1 MSGRRGEADR
11 GGKLRWK
18 VDFEKNVVVSNFER
32 RGWTKT
38 DGDDWNVY
46 WANVYSV
53 KQLFN
58 PETGFRL
65 GDDQLV
71 NHFPNHYELTRKD
84 LMVKNVK
91 RYLKEQAKDDRN
103 PPIRDFVPV
112 SYMLPAD
119 YSLFVEEFRRCPNA
133 KWIMKPTN
141 RAQGKGIFI
150 INRLAQIKKWSSN
163 PRWASIPLKE
173 AYLISRY
180 IENPLLVGGRKFDLR
195 IYVLVTCYRPLR
207 VYLFVHGF
215 ARFCTPKYTSDVQEL
230 DNPFIHLT
238 NVAVQKHGEDYN
250 SMHGGKWHIRNLRLF
265 LEATRGREAVSALFG
280 QIDSII
286 IHSLKA
292 VQPVMVSDKHCFECY
307 GYDIIVDDQLKPWL
321 VEVNASPSLSATTES
336 DRVMK
341 TTLLRDIF
349 AVVVPPDFS
358 DPSYKGPVSM
368 GPCKDTGAF
377 YVLYDEDALNQAER
391 EKGSSNNNSGGGSS
405 NGGRAD
411 SHGNGIGGA
420 SFSSSAAAA
429 AAAGGGGMLGGS
441 GVLGGGGGGGGSGRG
456 LGERSG
462 GVRRA
467 SAAAAA
473 TAGRPGGG
481 TATGRSWR

>member
-1 MSGRRGEADR
+1 MSGRRGEGDR
-11 GGKLRWK
+11 GAKLRWK

-32 RGWTKT
+32 RGWAKT
-38 DGDDWNVY
+38 EGDDWNIY
-46 WANVYSV
+46 WANVYNV

-84 LMVKNVK
+84 LMAKNVK
-91 RYLKEQAKDDRN
+91 RYVKEQAKDDRN
-103 PPIRDFVPV
+103 PPIGDFVPV

-133 KWIMKPTN
+133 MWIMKPTN

-163 PRWASIPLKE
+163 PRWASNPMKE

-215 ARFCTPKYTSDVQEL
+215 ARFCTPKYTSDVDEL

-238 NVAVQKHGEDYN
+238 NVAVQKHGDDYN
-250 SMHGGKWHIRNLRLF
+250 AMHGGKWHIRNLRLF
-265 LEATRGREAVSALFG
+265 LEATRGREAVAHLFAS
-280 QIDSII
+280 IDSII

-292 VQPVMVSDKHCFECY
+292 VQPVMASDKHCFECY

-341 TTLLRDIF
+341 TSLLRDIF
-349 AVVVPPDFS
+349 AVVVPPDLN
-358 DPSYKGPVSM
+358 DPTYKGPASM
-368 GPCKDTGAF
+368 GPCRDTGGF
-377 YVLYDEDALNQAER
+377 CVLYDEEASNQAER
-391 EKGSSNNNSGGGSS
+391 EKGSKSDVPGSLFASSIFAAGLSGGG
-405 NGGRAD
+405 A
-411 SHGNGIGGA
+411 GA
-420 SFSSSAAAA
+420 GSGLGLGSGLGSGVGSGVG
-429 AAAGGGGMLGGS
+429 AGGGG
-441 GVLGGGGGGGGSGRG
+441 
-456 LGERSG
+456 
-462 GVRRA
+462 VRVN
-467 SAAAAA
+467 
-473 TAGRPGGG
+473 TARRPPLSTRQG
-481 TATGRSWR
+481 AGRSWR

>member
-1 MSGRRGEADR
+1 
-11 GGKLRWK
+11 
-18 VDFEKNVVVSNFER
+18 
-32 RGWTKT
+32 
-38 DGDDWNVY
+38 
-46 WANVYSV
+46 
-53 KQLFN
+53 
-58 PETGFRL
+58 
-65 GDDQLV
+65 
-71 NHFPNHYELTRKD
+71 
-84 LMVKNVK
+84 MVKNVK

-265 LEATRGREAVSALFG
+265 LEATRGREAVSVLFG

-377 YVLYDEDALNQAER
+377 YVLYDEEAINQAER
-391 EKGSSNNNSGGGSS
+391 EKGSSNNTGGGGS
-405 NGGRAD
+405 NGGGRAD
-411 SHGNGIGGA
+411 SYGNSNSGA

-429 AAAGGGGMLGGS
+429 AAAGAGGMLGGS
-441 GVLGGGGGGGGSGRG
+441 GVLGGGGGGGSGRG
-456 LGERSG
+456 VGERG
-462 GVRRA
+462 GGGGGGGRRA
-467 SAAAAA
+467 SAAATAA
-473 TAGRPGGG
+473 AGRPGGG

>member
-1 MSGRRGEADR
+1 MSGRRGDSSDR
-11 GGKLRWK
+11 GGRLRWK

-38 DGDDWNVY
+38 EGDDWNVY

-91 RYLKEQAKDDRN
+91 RYLKEHAKDDKS

-133 KWIMKPTN
+133 MWIMKPTN

-163 PRWASIPLKE
+163 PRWASSPLKE

-250 SMHGGKWHIRNLRLF
+250 AMHGGKWHIRNLRLF
-265 LEATRGREAVSALFG
+265 LEATRGREAVAALFG

-307 GYDIIVDDQLKPWL
+307 GYDIIVDNQLKPWL

-368 GPCKDTGAF
+368 GPCRDTGGF
-377 YVLYDEDALNQAER
+377 YVLYDEEAINQAER
-391 EKGSSNNNSGGGSS
+391 ERASGGGKS
-405 NGGRAD
+405 D
-411 SHGNGIGGA
+411 LHGNNNATYSGGTYAA
-420 SFSSSAAAA
+420 SSAASASAAAA
-429 AAAGGGGMLGGS
+429 AAAGGLAGSGGGLLGG
-441 GVLGGGGGGGGSGRG
+441 
-456 LGERSG
+456 
-462 GVRRA
+462 
-467 SAAAAA
+467 
-473 TAGRPGGG
+473 
-481 TATGRSWR
+481 

>member
-1 MSGRRGEADR
+1 MSGRRGDGDR

-133 KWIMKPTN
+133 MWIMKPTN

-238 NVAVQKHGEDYN
+238 NVAVQKQGEDYN
-250 SMHGGKWHIRNLRLF
+250 AMHGGKWHIRNLRLF

-358 DPSYKGPVSM
+358 DPSYKGPQSM
-368 GPCKDTGAF
+368 GPCRDTGGF
-377 YVLYDEDALNQAER
+377 YVLYDEEAVNQAER
-391 EKGSSNNNSGGGSS
+391 ERGSGSGAKSDAQGS
-405 NGGRAD
+405 NGG
-411 SHGNGIGGA
+411 A
-420 SFSSSAAAA
+420 SSYSSSAAAA
-429 AAAGGGGMLGGS
+429 AAGAGGGGMFRGS
-441 GVLGGGGGGGGSGRG
+441 GVLGGVLGGGGSGRG
-456 LGERSG
+456 G
-462 GVRRA
+462 GVGIGIGGASPKRRP
-467 SAAAAA
+467 SAAAA
-473 TAGRPGGG
+473 GRG
-481 TATGRSWR
+481 GRSWR